1 MSTSVAMSA
10 ISAYIALTLL

>member
-1 MSTSVAMSA
+1 MSV